1 MNKPSLQQLYIS
13 CLDFIEKH
21 QYEVDRWT
29 PRVLVGI
36 ILLIVVWSVHTA
48 KKPITVVQQQ
58 ELVRLSE
65 HYLYPHSKSIAQKL
79 LEQSTPVQRYQYFHL
94 LRVMHDESK
103 RLNVE
108 EEMKWEKKQQDE

>member
-1 MNKPSLQQLYIS
+1 MNKPSLQHLYTS
-13 CLDFIEKH
+13 CLAFIEKH

-29 PRVLVGI
+29 PRALVGI
-36 ILLIVVWSVHTA
+36 ILLIVVWGVHTA

-65 HYLYPHSKSIAQKL
+65 HYLYPHSKSIAQNL
-79 LEQSTPVQRYQYFHL
+79 LAQATPVQRYQYFHL

-108 EEMKWEKKQQDE
+108 EEMKWERKQQEE